1 MKPLLRAIEFE
12 NITHQG
18 QEMWLLRDPLELG
31 ERQLVFPPAL
41 AQILPLCNGHFSP
54 EEIRQKLSAQLGD
67 EIPQSIV
74 DEALA
79 ELDAV
84 FLLDNER
91 SQAAE
96 QHQKDAYH
104 AQAFRPAALA
114 GQAYPEDAQA
124 LTRLFDKYSAEVE
137 VEKSGERWLGR
148 AVISPHIDYQ
158 RGHATYAQVWARAA
172 AAAQAADLVL
182 IFGTDHKGDA
192 ASITLT
198 RQPYATPYGILP
210 TDPQLLHTLTE
221 AIGPSLFDL
230 ELNHRKEHAI
240 ELSATW
246 LHYSRQ
252 GQPVTMLPILVGSFY
267 HFTFNGNHP
276 ANDSK
281 ITQFVHTLRQATQ
294 GKRVLAVASVDL
306 AHIGPAF
313 NSDFEMDEAR
323 RKQLSSED
331 RALQQAI
338 AAGDVEAFYQQIAA
352 THNANNICGFSSIY
366 MLLQYLGDT
375 SGMQIAYQQCPADDA
390 NKSVVSIC
398 GMLLS

>member
-1 MKPLLRAIEFE
+1 CSETGDSLPLS
-12 NITHQG
+12 
-18 QEMWLLRDPLELG
+18 
-31 ERQLVFPPAL
+31 LVTDTL
-41 AQILPLCNGHFSP
+41 AQ
-54 EEIRQKLSAQLGD
+54 
-67 EIPQSIV
+67 
-74 DEALA
+74 
-79 ELDAV
+79 LDAN
-84 FLLDNER
+84 FLLDNAR
-91 SQAAE
+91 SQQAIDALHAE
-96 QHQKDAYH
+96 WRKQP
-104 AQAFRPAALA
+104 FRPPVFA
-114 GQAYPEDAQA
+114 GQSYPATEQELSEFLED
-124 LTRLFDKYSAEVE
+124 FSAETDLT
-137 VEKSGERWLGR
+137 SWGNWQGR
-148 AVISPHIDYQ
+148 ALVSPHIDYQ